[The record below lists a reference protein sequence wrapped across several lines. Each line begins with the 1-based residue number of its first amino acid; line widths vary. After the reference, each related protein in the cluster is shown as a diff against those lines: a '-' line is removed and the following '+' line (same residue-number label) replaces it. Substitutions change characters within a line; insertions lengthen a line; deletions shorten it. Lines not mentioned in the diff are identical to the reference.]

1 MNIVKHVTRRY
12 FRANLRECLEHLAN
26 GGHLNVS
33 GLVIRAE
40 IGLKREEQLLDV
52 LNAGFVTHYID
63 NDGRDV

>member
-12 FRANLRECLEHLAN
+12 FRANLRECLERLAN
-26 GGHLNVS
+26 GGYLNVS